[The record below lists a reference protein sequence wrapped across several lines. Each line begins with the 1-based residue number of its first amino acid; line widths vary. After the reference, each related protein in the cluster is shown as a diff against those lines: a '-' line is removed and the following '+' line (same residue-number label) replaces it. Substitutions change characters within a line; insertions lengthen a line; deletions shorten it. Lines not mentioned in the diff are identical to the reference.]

1 MKLLLSGGGDPEQVV
16 ELDKIFAEN
25 VKGGKVLYIPV
36 AMDRIPYDDCLNWFK
51 STYKEYGITDIDMCV
66 DLNEEIDLNQYQG
79 VFIGGGNTF
88 KLLHEIK
95 KSNFDVKLK
104 EYLNTDGF
112 VYGGS
117 AGAII
122 FGNSI
127 DTAIHADD
135 NYLNLEN
142 LDGLNMLNN
151 QKIWCHYNPEK
162 DNDELNKIKGNII
175 VLYEESGI
183 LFDGKNI
190 TSVGKEH
197 IVVENKETV

>member
-25 VKGGKVLYIPV
+25 VKEGKVLYIPV
-36 AMDRIPYDDCLNWFK
+36 AMDKIPYDDCLNWFK

-66 DLNEEIDLNQYQG
+66 DLNEITNLNQYKG
-79 VFIGGGNTF
+79 IFIGGGNTF
-88 KLLHEIK
+88 KLLNEIK

-104 EYLNTDGF
+104 QYLNTDGF

-142 LDGLNMLNN
+142 FDGLNILNN
-151 QKIWCHYNPEK
+151 HIQ
-162 DNDELNKIKGNII
+162 II
-175 VLYEESGI
+175 SN
-183 LFDGKNI
+183 LFI
-190 TSVGKEH
+190 F
-197 IVVENKETV
+197 